1 MTFSKYLFTL
11 LNKDRLIVESS
22 GAPSSP
28 VIDVDSI
35 KNQIESGVGG
45 DITQKDAVTASFEAL
60 EKAFDSIPLDYLEK
74 AENPGLEDIFT
85 ELAKS
90 DKLDFL
96 EKYAQ
101 NEKNAI
107 EGVAKSMETIDK
119 ERDEVKFIN
128 YLRDYSNISER
139 LLKIYRLCAG
149 QIGLSLTEAVNLEPE
164 VKSKVERIIK
174 LSKEGAAST
183 WKKILDAEAKNI
195 DSLPET
201 PEGAQK
207 FYEYKDLLELLG
219 LTQFLKDALAAKE
232 KKVAAKEKPESVS
245 TKRKKRIIDNRLI
258 KGIQYAELPVIS
270 NDIAEVPGDLFKMFK
285 ALEKQNSAWMNSSL
299 SKYVFA
305 AGDSAR
311 AKEFDTTAR
320 QTESVKEEDQLTY
333 LMACRSWSL
342 SYIKGLVDGDLT
354 EKEESNYVTKLE
366 NVSSEKEREIK
377 NYYLSRDFNLGNFG
391 GVQLTPEIRLP
402 LYTRVKLPVTDE
414 DRKKES
420 PLRNILKGLGQIVTG
435 LFGAIPDKGNE
446 AVAKMA
452 RNRNLAIFNGLN
464 AIVKGTVTA
473 VGGKQAGR
481 DYSEKVAKLVP
492 GKAAVKEDMLSLGD
506 APGVVVVNPE
516 SPGQVMQT
524 PDSLPGNNMDI
535 FSLAGPGKKITS
547 TKKSKKK
554 SKKKEAKVNHIVSS
568 FSDFMQRK

>member
-28 VIDVDSI
+28 VIDADSI
-35 KNQIESGVGG
+35 KNQIDSGVGG
-45 DITQKDAVTASFEAL
+45 DITQKDVVTASFEAL
-60 EKAFDSIPLDYLEK
+60 KKVFDAIPLDYLEN
-74 AENPGLEDIFT
+74 ADNPGLEDIFT
-85 ELAKS
+85 ELVKS

-149 QIGLSLTEAVNLEPE
+149 QTGLSLTEAVDLDPDAQ
-164 VKSKVERIIK
+164 SKIDRIIK

-207 FYEYKDLLELLG
+207 FYEYKDLFELLG

-232 KKVAAKEKPESVS
+232 RKIVAQEKPESVS
-245 TKRKKRIIDNRLI
+245 TKSKKRIIDNRLI

-299 SKYVFA
+299 SKYVFT
-305 AGDSAR
+305 DSAR

-320 QTESVKEEDQLTY
+320 QTESVKEEDQLAY

-354 EKEESNYVTKLE
+354 EKEESNYVTKLG
-366 NVSSEKEREIK
+366 NISTEKEREIK

-402 LYTRVKLPVTDE
+402 LYARVKLPVTDE

-492 GKAAVKEDMLSLGD
+492 GKAVVKEDMLSLGD

-554 SKKKEAKVNHIVSS
+554 SKKKAAKVNHIVSS

>member
-28 VIDVDSI
+28 VIDADSI
-35 KNQIESGVGG
+35 KNQIDSGVGG
-45 DITQKDAVTASFEAL
+45 DITQKDVVTASFEAL
-60 EKAFDSIPLDYLEK
+60 KKVFDAIPLDYLEN
-74 AENPGLEDIFT
+74 ADNPGLEDIFT
-85 ELAKS
+85 ELVKS

-149 QIGLSLTEAVNLEPE
+149 QTGLSLTEAVDLDPDAQ
-164 VKSKVERIIK
+164 SKIDRIIK

-207 FYEYKDLLELLG
+207 FYEYKDLFELLG

-232 KKVAAKEKPESVS
+232 RKIVAQEKPESVS
-245 TKRKKRIIDNRLI
+245 TKSKKRIIDNRLI

-299 SKYVFA
+299 SKYVFT
-305 AGDSAR
+305 DSAR

-320 QTESVKEEDQLTY
+320 QTESVKEEDQLAY

-354 EKEESNYVTKLE
+354 EKEESNYVTKLG
-366 NVSSEKEREIK
+366 NISTEKEREIK

-402 LYTRVKLPVTDE
+402 LYARVKLPVTDE

-554 SKKKEAKVNHIVSS
+554 SKKKAAKVNHIVSS

>member
-28 VIDVDSI
+28 VIDADSI
-35 KNQIESGVGG
+35 KNQIDSGVGG
-45 DITQKDAVTASFEAL
+45 DITQKDVVTASFEAL
-60 EKAFDSIPLDYLEK
+60 KKVFDAIPLDYLEN
-74 AENPGLEDIFT
+74 ADNPGLEDIFT
-85 ELAKS
+85 ELVKS

-149 QIGLSLTEAVNLEPE
+149 QTGLSLTEAVDLDPDAQ
-164 VKSKVERIIK
+164 SKIDRIIK

-207 FYEYKDLLELLG
+207 FYEYKDLFELLG

-232 KKVAAKEKPESVS
+232 RKIVAQEKPESVS
-245 TKRKKRIIDNRLI
+245 TKSKKRIIDNRLI

-285 ALEKQNSAWMNSSL
+285 ALEKQNSAWMDLAL
-299 SKYVFA
+299 SKYVFT
-305 AGDSAR
+305 DSAR

-320 QTESVKEEDQLTY
+320 QTESVKEEDQLAY

-354 EKEESNYVTKLE
+354 EKEESNYVTKLG
-366 NVSSEKEREIK
+366 NISTEKEREIK

-402 LYTRVKLPVTDE
+402 LYSKVKLPVTDE

-492 GKAAVKEDMLSLGD
+492 GKAVVKEDMLSLGD

-554 SKKKEAKVNHIVSS
+554 SKKKAAKVNHIVSS

>member
-28 VIDVDSI
+28 VIDADSI
-35 KNQIESGVGG
+35 KNQIDSGVGG
-45 DITQKDAVTASFEAL
+45 DITQKDVVTASFEAL
-60 EKAFDSIPLDYLEK
+60 KKVFDAIPLDYLET
-74 AENPGLEDIFT
+74 ADNPGLEDIFT
-85 ELAKS
+85 ELVKS

-149 QIGLSLTEAVNLEPE
+149 QTGLSLTEAVDLDPDAQ
-164 VKSKVERIIK
+164 SKIDRIIK

-207 FYEYKDLLELLG
+207 FYEYKDLFELLG

-232 KKVAAKEKPESVS
+232 KKIDAVEKKESVS
-245 TKRKKRIIDNRLI
+245 TKSKKRIIDNRLI

-299 SKYVFA
+299 SKYVFT
-305 AGDSAR
+305 DSAR

-320 QTESVKEEDQLTY
+320 QTESVKEEDQLAY

-402 LYTRVKLPVTDE
+402 LYARVKLPVTDE

-547 TKKSKKK
+547 TGKSKKK
-554 SKKKEAKVNHIVSS
+554 SKKKAAKVNHIVSS

>member
-11 LNKDRLIVESS
+11 LNKDRLIVESA

-35 KNQIESGVGG
+35 KNQIDSGVGG
-45 DITQKDAVTASFEAL
+45 DITQKDVVTASFEAL
-60 EKAFDSIPLDYLEK
+60 KKVFDAIPLNYLEK
-74 AENPGLEDIFT
+74 ADNPGLEDIFT
-85 ELAKS
+85 ELVKS

-119 ERDEVKFIN
+119 DRDEAKFIN

-149 QIGLSLTEAVNLEPE
+149 QTGLSLTEAVDLDPDAQ
-164 VKSKVERIIK
+164 SKIDRIIK

-183 WKKILDAEAKNI
+183 WKKILDNEAKNI
-195 DSLPET
+195 ESLPET

-207 FYEYKDLLELLG
+207 FYEYKDLFELLG

-232 KKVAAKEKPESVS
+232 KKIVEKEKPESVS

-285 ALEKQNSAWMNSSL
+285 ALEKQNSAWMDLAL
-299 SKYVFA
+299 SKYVFT
-305 AGDSAR
+305 DSAR

-320 QTESVKEEDQLTY
+320 QTESVKEEDQLAY

-342 SYIKGLVDGDLT
+342 SYIKGSVDGDLT
-354 EKEESNYVTKLE
+354 EKEESNYVTKLG
-366 NVSSEKEREIK
+366 NISTEKEREIK

-402 LYTRVKLPVTDE
+402 LYARVKLPVTDA

-420 PLRNILKGLGQIVTG
+420 SLRNILKGLGQIVTG

-481 DYSEKVAKLVP
+481 DYSEKVDKLVP
-492 GKAAVKEDMLSLGD
+492 GKAVVKEDMLSLGD

-554 SKKKEAKVNHIVSS
+554 SKKKATKVNHIVSS

>member
-28 VIDVDSI
+28 VIDADSI
-35 KNQIESGVGG
+35 KNQIDSGVGG
-45 DITQKDAVTASFEAL
+45 DITQKDVVTASFEAL
-60 EKAFDSIPLDYLEK
+60 KKVFDAIPLDYLEN
-74 AENPGLEDIFT
+74 ADNPGLEDIFT
-85 ELAKS
+85 ELVKS

-149 QIGLSLTEAVNLEPE
+149 QTGLSLTEAVDLDPDAQ
-164 VKSKVERIIK
+164 SKIDRIIK

-207 FYEYKDLLELLG
+207 FYEYKDLFELLG

-232 KKVAAKEKPESVS
+232 RKIVAQEKPESVS
-245 TKRKKRIIDNRLI
+245 TKSKKRIIDNRLI

-299 SKYVFA
+299 SKYVFT
-305 AGDSAR
+305 DSAR

-320 QTESVKEEDQLTY
+320 QTESVKEEDQLAY

-402 LYTRVKLPVTDE
+402 LYARVKLPVTDE

-554 SKKKEAKVNHIVSS
+554 SKKKAAKVNHIVSS

>member
-28 VIDVDSI
+28 VIDADSI
-35 KNQIESGVGG
+35 KNQIDSGVGG
-45 DITQKDAVTASFEAL
+45 DITQKDVVTASFEAL
-60 EKAFDSIPLDYLEK
+60 KKVFDAIPLDYLEN
-74 AENPGLEDIFT
+74 ADNPGLEDIFT
-85 ELAKS
+85 ELVKS

-149 QIGLSLTEAVNLEPE
+149 QTGLSLTEAVDLDPDAQ
-164 VKSKVERIIK
+164 SKIDRIIK

-207 FYEYKDLLELLG
+207 FYEYKDLFELLG

-232 KKVAAKEKPESVS
+232 KKIVAKEKPESVS

-285 ALEKQNSAWMNSSL
+285 ALEKQNSAWMDLAL
-299 SKYVFA
+299 SKYVFT
-305 AGDSAR
+305 DSAR

-320 QTESVKEEDQLTY
+320 QTESVKEEDQLAY

-342 SYIKGLVDGDLT
+342 SYIKGSVDGDLT
-354 EKEESNYVTKLE
+354 EKEESNYVTKLG
-366 NVSSEKEREIK
+366 NISTEKEREIK

-402 LYTRVKLPVTDE
+402 LYSKVKLPVTDE

-464 AIVKGTVTA
+464 AIVKGTVTV

-492 GKAAVKEDMLSLGD
+492 GKAVVKEDMLSLGD

-547 TKKSKKK
+547 TGKSKKK
-554 SKKKEAKVNHIVSS
+554 SKKKAAKVNHIVSS

>member
-28 VIDVDSI
+28 VIDADSI
-35 KNQIESGVGG
+35 KNQIDSGVGG
-45 DITQKDAVTASFEAL
+45 DITQKDVVTASFEAL
-60 EKAFDSIPLDYLEK
+60 KKVFDAIPLDYLEN
-74 AENPGLEDIFT
+74 ADNPGLEDIFT
-85 ELAKS
+85 ELVKS

-119 ERDEVKFIN
+119 ERDEAKFIN

-149 QIGLSLTEAVNLEPE
+149 QTGLSLTEAVDLDPDAQ
-164 VKSKVERIIK
+164 SKIDRIIK

-207 FYEYKDLLELLG
+207 FYEYKDLFELLG

-232 KKVAAKEKPESVS
+232 RKIVAQEKPESVS
-245 TKRKKRIIDNRLI
+245 TKSKKRIIDNRLI

-299 SKYVFA
+299 SKYVFT
-305 AGDSAR
+305 DSAR

-320 QTESVKEEDQLTY
+320 QTESVKEEDQLAY

-354 EKEESNYVTKLE
+354 EKEESNYVTKLG
-366 NVSSEKEREIK
+366 NISTEKEREIK

-402 LYTRVKLPVTDE
+402 LYARVKLPVTDE

-554 SKKKEAKVNHIVSS
+554 SKKKAAKVNHIVSS

>member
-1 MTFSKYLFTL
+1 
-11 LNKDRLIVESS
+11 
-22 GAPSSP
+22 
-28 VIDVDSI
+28 
-35 KNQIESGVGG
+35 
-45 DITQKDAVTASFEAL
+45 
-60 EKAFDSIPLDYLEK
+60 
-74 AENPGLEDIFT
+74 
-85 ELAKS
+85 
-90 DKLDFL
+90 
-96 EKYAQ
+96 
-101 NEKNAI
+101 
-107 EGVAKSMETIDK
+107 
-119 ERDEVKFIN
+119 
-128 YLRDYSNISER
+128 
-139 LLKIYRLCAG
+139 
-149 QIGLSLTEAVNLEPE
+149 
-164 VKSKVERIIK
+164 
-174 LSKEGAAST
+174 
-183 WKKILDAEAKNI
+183 
-195 DSLPET
+195 
-201 PEGAQK
+201 
-207 FYEYKDLLELLG
+207 
-219 LTQFLKDALAAKE
+219 
-232 KKVAAKEKPESVS
+232 
-245 TKRKKRIIDNRLI
+245 
-258 KGIQYAELPVIS
+258 
-270 NDIAEVPGDLFKMFK
+270 MFK

-299 SKYVFA
+299 SKYVFT
-305 AGDSAR
+305 DSAR

-320 QTESVKEEDQLTY
+320 QTESVKEEDQLAY

-354 EKEESNYVTKLE
+354 EKEESNYVTKLG
-366 NVSSEKEREIK
+366 NISTEKEREIK

-402 LYTRVKLPVTDE
+402 LYARVKLPVTDE

-554 SKKKEAKVNHIVSS
+554 SKKKAAKVNHIVSS